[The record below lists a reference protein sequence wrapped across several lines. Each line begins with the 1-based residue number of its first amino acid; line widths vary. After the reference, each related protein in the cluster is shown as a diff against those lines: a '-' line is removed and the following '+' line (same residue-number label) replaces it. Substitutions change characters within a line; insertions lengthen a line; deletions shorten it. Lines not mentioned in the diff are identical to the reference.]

1 MKPTKDAVTSLAM
14 PDNFNPETYML
25 SKTTEYGT
33 FHESRKAAGFAQ
45 ALVAN
50 GTPEDLVLAEKV
62 LDATLCCQALHED
75 DPHYGNFFWMREDE
89 VVTDLNAVEFVLEKL
104 IPMMIQHGERLS
116 SASQAW
122 HAMRA
127 RVLASIRLGLDEI
140 RRLDVLVAYTN
151 ITVLDIVNTCLG
163 GELLGDPKIARRG
176 YQKLVT
182 WIGFTSQYGIPFEY
196 NSPTYTAVTLRALK
210 LLTDLVCD
218 EPTRVRART
227 MAARLGLS
235 VALHIHSATGR
246 WAGPHSR
253 AYHPTVICETE
264 PEVTM
269 LRRWAED
276 GTVPA
281 WVLDAL
287 DARPMPMEVVE
298 TAHPERAMGITTY
311 HSPSFALGVAAT
323 DFGSQANALIAHYA
337 RPFLSRPTLG
347 KVSRPTLGKVSRPQ
361 PGVLYTRYI
370 INDKWFGDAYHATD
384 RTKSRN
390 LLEEGRFIGGQDGP
404 CAIGLYAPRK
414 LGLCTSAKAC
424 LIWTG
429 RDQVDEIWVGRQR
442 VEALP
447 ATIEPGETV
456 VVGSGDVWMA
466 VLPLTVSDLGR
477 DAPMRLVER
486 AGDLVLELY
495 NYLGPEKSFWE
506 MNWPGAFYQG
516 QPQCGFYV
524 EVAERAKY
532 PHGRAFVDLVAS
544 GEVVDDAA
552 PPFVY
557 AGQRERPWTVA
568 YRREGRELG
577 LEVDLM
583 AWRLKRRWTHEG
595 ELAWPMLASPIAGET
610 RDGQVTVGDVTLQCG
625 PEAGWLLVNPQA
637 ERWVA
642 GYQGIQPTPLR
653 VMSPAGGVALDGL
666 ATGVVV
672 WDQGEV
678 TVEGIGI
685 QGEPRKL
692 PPK

>member
-1 MKPTKDAVTSLAM
+1 LNVKFTKEASTPLAM
-14 PDNFNPETYML
+14 PENFNPETLML

-33 FHESRKAAGFAQ
+33 FHESRKAAGFAEV
-45 ALVAN
+45 LVAN
-50 GTPEDLVLAEKV
+50 GAPEDLVLAEKV
-62 LDATLCCQALHED
+62 LDATLRCQELHED
-75 DPHYGNFFWMREDE
+75 DAHYGNFFWMREDE
-89 VVTDLNAVEFVLEKL
+89 AVTDLNAVEFVLEKL
-104 IPMMIQHGERLS
+104 IPMMIQHGDRLS
-116 SASQAW
+116 PDMQT
-122 HAMRA
+122 
-127 RVLASIRLGLDEI
+127 RVLTSIRLGLDEV

-163 GELLGDPKIARRG
+163 GELLAEPAIAQRG
-176 YQKLVT
+176 YQKLVA
-182 WIGFTSQYGIPFEY
+182 WIAFTSQYGIPFEY

-210 LLTDLVCD
+210 QLTDLVQD

-235 VALHIHSATGR
+235 VALHIHGATGR

-253 AYHPTVICETE
+253 AYHPTVVCETE
-264 PEVTM
+264 PEIMM

-276 GTVPA
+276 GTVPT

-287 DARPMPMEVVE
+287 DARPEPMTVAE
-298 TAHPERAMGITTY
+298 TAYPERAMGFTTY
-311 HSPSFALGVAAT
+311 HGASFALGVAAT
-323 DFGSQANALIAHYA
+323 DFGAQANALIAHYV
-337 RPFLSRPTLG
+337 RPSLSRPTLG
-347 KVSRPTLGKVSRPQ
+347 KVSRPK

-390 LLEEGRFIGGQDGP
+390 LLEEGRFIGVQDGP
-404 CAIGLYAPRK
+404 RAIGLYAPRR

-429 RDQVDEIWVGRQR
+429 REHVDEVWVGQRQ
-442 VEALP
+442 VETLP
-447 ATIEPGETV
+447 ITVEPGEII
-456 VVGSGDVWMA
+456 VVGSGDVWIA
-466 VLPLTVSDLGR
+466 VWPLTVSDLGH

-486 AGDLVLELY
+486 AGDVVLELY

-524 EVAERAKY
+524 EVAERAMY
-532 PHGRAFVDLVAS
+532 PDGRIFANMVIS
-544 GEVVDDAA
+544 GDVVDDAA
-552 PPFVY
+552 SPFVY
-557 AGQRERPWTVA
+557 AGERERPWTVA

-583 AWRLKRRWTHEG
+583 QWQLKRRWTHEG
-595 ELAWPMLASPIAGET
+595 DLGWPMLASPIARES
-610 RDGQVTVGDVTLQCG
+610 RDGRVTVGDVTLRCG
-625 PEAGWLLVNPQA
+625 PEAGWLWVNPK
-637 ERWVA
+637 EDRWVA
-642 GYQGIQPTPLR
+642 GYQGLQPAPLR
-653 VMSPAGGVALDGL
+653 VMSPTGGVALEGL

-678 TVEGIGI
+678 EVEGIGI
-685 QGEPRKL
+685 QGEPRRL
-692 PPK
+692 PPV

>member
-1 MKPTKDAVTSLAM
+1 LKSTKDAVTPLAM

-50 GTPEDLVLAEKV
+50 GTPEDLALAEKV
-62 LDATLCCQALHED
+62 LDATLACQELHED
-75 DPHYGNFFWMREDE
+75 APHYGNFFWMREDE

-116 SASQAW
+116 SA
-122 HAMRA
+122 MRV
-127 RVLASIRLGLDEI
+127 RVLDSIRLGLDEI

-163 GELLGDPKIARRG
+163 GELLEDPAIAQRG
-176 YQKLVT
+176 YGKLVT

-210 LLTDLVCD
+210 QLTDWVRD
-218 EPTRVRART
+218 EPTRVRAKT

-235 VALHIHSATGR
+235 VALHIHGATGR
-246 WAGPHSR
+246 WTGPHSR
-253 AYHPTVICETE
+253 AYHPTVVCETE

-269 LRRWAED
+269 LRRWAGD

-287 DARPMPMEVVE
+287 DARPVPMEAIE

-311 HSPSFALGVAAT
+311 HSSSFALGVAAT

-337 RPFLSRPTLG
+337 RPEADRA
-347 KVSRPTLGKVSRPQ
+347 
-361 PGVLYTRYI
+361 GVLYTRYI

-390 LLEEGRFIGGQDGP
+390 LLEEGRFIGVQDGFR
-404 CAIGLYAPRK
+404 AIGLYAPRR

-429 RDQVDEIWVGRQR
+429 RDQVDEIWVGPRR

-447 ATIEPGETV
+447 ATVEPGELDSASGVV
-456 VVGSGDVWMA
+456 VVGSGDAWLA

-486 AGDLVLELY
+486 GGDLVLELY

-532 PHGRAFVDLVAS
+532 PHGRTFVDWVAS
-544 GEVVDDAA
+544 GEIMDDAA

-557 AGQRERPWTVA
+557 AGERERLWTVA

-595 ELAWPMLASPIAGET
+595 ELGWPMLASPIAGGT

-642 GYQGIQPTPLR
+642 GYQGLQPAPLR

-685 QGEPRKL
+685 QGEVRKL
-692 PPK
+692 PPE